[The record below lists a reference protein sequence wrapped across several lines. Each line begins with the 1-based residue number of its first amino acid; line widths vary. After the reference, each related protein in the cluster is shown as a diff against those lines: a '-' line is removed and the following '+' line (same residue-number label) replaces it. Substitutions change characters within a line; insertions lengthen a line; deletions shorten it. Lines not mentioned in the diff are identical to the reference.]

1 VTTASLHNTDLVKSL
16 GATHI
21 IDRKADVVA
30 EAKKIFSEPPKIVY
44 DAISLEPTEVQA
56 VQIVAPGGT
65 LIIVLPLADSAKALQ
80 ADKQIFHIFG
90 NAHAQRELGVSMYSK
105 LTSYVESGKIKVSLR
120 V

>member
-1 VTTASLHNTDLVKSL
+1 VKSL

-56 VQIVAPGGT
+56 IQIVAPGGT
-65 LIIVLPLADSAKALQ
+65 LIIVLPLVDAAKAFQ
-80 ADKQIFHIFG
+80 GDKQVFNILGNVHI
-90 NAHAQRELGVSMYSK
+90 QRELGVSMYSK
-105 LTSYVESGKIKVSLR
+105 LTSYLESGKIKVSMSKS
-120 V
+120 